1 MFDVHAFLDYLTN
14 AYLLQGVGVTIG
26 LTIATMA
33 VGLIL
38 GTLIAL
44 ARMSGHRLLTIPAG
58 LYVWIFRGTPLL
70 VQLVL
75 IYTGLPQLGIRLGV
89 LPSALLALGLNE
101 AAYLS
106 ETIRGGFQG
115 VPKGQGEAAKA
126 LGLSRGQVLRL
137 VMMPQV
143 ARLIIP
149 PLGNSLNGLL
159 KATSLA
165 SVISLE
171 ELMRR
176 SQVLMQARFEVLE
189 LYCVAAVY
197 YLALTTLWNLVQ
209 VRLEAHYGRGY
220 ADTAAARKGL
230 PRPAPAAPLAGPA
243 RPLPAPER

>member
-1 MFDVHAFLDYLTN
+1 MFDLQAFLSYLTN
-14 AYLLQGVGVTIG
+14 AYLLEGVLVTIG
-26 LTIATMA
+26 LTIVTMLI
-33 VGLIL
+33 GLIF
-38 GTLIAL
+38 GTVLAL
-44 ARMSGHRLLTIPAG
+44 MRMSRSAALSGSAG
-58 LYVWIFRGTPLL
+58 FYVWVFRGTPLL

-89 LPSALLALGLNE
+89 LPSALLALSLNE

-106 ETIRGGFQG
+106 ETIRGGFNG
-115 VPKGQGEAAKA
+115 IPKGQMEAAKA
-126 LGLSRGQVLRL
+126 LGLSRWRTLRL
-137 VMMPQV
+137 VLMPQV

-176 SQVLMQARFEVLE
+176 SQVLMQERFEVLE

-197 YLALTTLWNLVQ
+197 YLVLTTLWNRVQ
-209 VRLEAHYGRGY
+209 VRLEEHYGRGY
-220 ADTAAARKGL
+220 AETGRTAAPVQIRTAE
-230 PRPAPAAPLAGPA
+230 AH
-243 RPLPAPER
+243 